1 MYDLH
6 EEMNEFF
13 QKDVR
18 LGKKARD
25 ELAKFR
31 DNSLSRLNSGLDN
44 LGDTKNA
51 TYACPSETR
60 NQGGYA
66 MHTLNQ
72 ARDNDYDIDVGL
84 IFEKE
89 GLPASPKSARERI
102 RDAFLETGGQF
113 KEPPEARK
121 NAVTI
126 WYASGQHLD
135 FAIYRYA
142 SDAYDNKIIEHA
154 SGDEWKARDPDAM
167 TNWFSNKVSA
177 QSPSLAFGATVEENQ
192 LRKIARFA
200 KFFAK
205 SRTNWDLPGGMIMT
219 TLIVESYRTN
229 MHGDDTS
236 LLQTLEALYSRLQG
250 YTTVAS
256 PIDGSDLT
264 ANEKH
269 RKQVENLKDRLG
281 EFLPKLGIL
290 YSANCT
296 REQARNAWRQFFN
309 HDYWTA
315 DNDVPLKSSL
325 LMSATAAPATAFAF
339 PAGPRMPTKPQGF
352 A

>member
-6 EEMNEFF
+6 KEINEFF
-13 QKDVR
+13 QEDVR
-18 LGKKARD
+18 LGKMARN
-25 ELAKFR
+25 ELANFR
-31 DNSLSRLNSGLDN
+31 DNSLGRLNSGLDK
-44 LGDTKNA
+44 LGNKRNT
-51 TYACPSETR
+51 TYAYPSETR

-66 MHTLNQ
+66 MRTLNQ
-72 ARDNDYDIDVGL
+72 ARDNDYDIDVAL

-89 GLPASPKSARERI
+89 DLPASPKSARERI
-102 RDAFLETGGQF
+102 RDAFIETAGQF
-113 KEPPEARK
+113 KESPEARK

-135 FAIYRYA
+135 FAIYRCS
-142 SDAYDNKIIEHA
+142 SDAYDNEIIEHS
-154 SGDEWKARDPDAM
+154 SGDEWKPRDPDAM
-167 TNWFSNKVSA
+167 TTWFSDRVNA
-177 QSPSLAFGATVEENQ
+177 LSPSSIYGATIEENQ
-192 LRKIARFA
+192 LRKIVRFA

-219 TLIVESYRTN
+219 TLIVESYRAN
-229 MHGDDTS
+229 MYRDDAS
-236 LLQTLEALYSRLQG
+236 LLQTFEALYNRLQV

-264 ANEKH
+264 ASEKH
-269 RKQVENLKDRLG
+269 KKQVENLKNSLG

-309 HDYWTA
+309 HEYWSA
-315 DNDVPLKSSL
+315 DNDAALKSSL
-325 LMSATAAPATAFAF
+325 LMPATAAPSTAFTF
-339 PAGPRMPTKPQGF
+339 PAVPRVPTKPQGF